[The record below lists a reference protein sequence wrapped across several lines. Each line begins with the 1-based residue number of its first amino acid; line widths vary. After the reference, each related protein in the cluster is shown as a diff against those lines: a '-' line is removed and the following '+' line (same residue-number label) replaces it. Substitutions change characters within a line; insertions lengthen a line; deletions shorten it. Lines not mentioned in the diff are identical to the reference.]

1 LTLSQQPVERPLLP
15 IHQTISLANMDLAE
29 ELKMSCQAM
38 RMKRWHVLKPIALSV
53 VVMLIL
59 GAVQKA
65 WAAADRY
72 VVVVCI
78 DGFAAYLLDDPK
90 APVPTLRSLAK
101 EGAVAEGGM
110 KVSNPSITWPNH
122 TTLVSGVRPEKHGM
136 LANGV
141 LVRGAPGVAVYV
153 EPKKDKKDLVRVP
166 TLLDLAHAQ
175 GLRTADVN
183 WPCTRGAES
192 LDDSFPDVPE
202 QVTHMTPRLRDELI
216 KLGVLADASDK
227 SFAASSAAG
236 KDLIW
241 TETARHIIRT
251 RKPNLLVLHL
261 LNCDST
267 HHAEG
272 AQSPPGYT
280 ANAYA
285 DMCLARVL
293 AAIDEAGIRDRTT
306 VIVVADHGFTL
317 TPKAI
322 RPNIVLGQNGLL
334 RVAPGGKIAEARVH
348 VVPEGGIGLVYC
360 TDPATAAAD
369 AKHVQQL
376 LQGLEGVAAVLA
388 PEQFGDYGLPHPR
401 EYSQAPDLVLVAKDG
416 YGVSGVAEGETFVT
430 PGSEAKVPA
439 GSHGFVST
447 VSKMNAVCVLSGCGI
462 RRGVRMKN
470 VENIDIA
477 PTIARLLGLTG
488 LPADGRVLSEAL
500 DRPEGK

>member
-1 LTLSQQPVERPLLP
+1 MNS
-15 IHQTISLANMDLAE
+15 
-29 ELKMSCQAM
+29 QAM
-38 RMKRWHVLKPIALSV
+38 RSKLWHMLKPILLSIFSLLV
-53 VVMLIL
+53 L
-59 GAVQKA
+59 GAGQNI
-65 WAAADRY
+65 WAASDRH

-90 APVPTLRSLAK
+90 APVPTLRKLAK
-101 EGAVAEGGM
+101 EGAVAESGM

-122 TTLVSGVRPEKHGM
+122 TTLVSGVEPEKHGV

-141 LVRGAPGVAVYV
+141 LVRGAPGIPVYV

-166 TLLDLAHAQ
+166 TLFDLAHAR
-175 GLRTADVN
+175 GLTTADVN

-216 KLGVLADASDK
+216 KLGVLTDASDK
-227 SFAASSAAG
+227 SFAANSSAG
-236 KDLIW
+236 KDFIW

-293 AAIDEAGIRDRTT
+293 AAIDEAGIRDQTT
-306 VIVVADHGFTL
+306 VLVVADHGFTL

-322 RPNIVLGQNGLL
+322 RPNVLLRQNGLL
-334 RVAPGGKIAEARVH
+334 HVAAGGKITEARVH

-369 AKHVQQL
+369 AKRAQRL
-376 LQGLEGVAAVLA
+376 LLGQEGVAAVLA
-388 PEQFGDYGLPHPR
+388 PEQFGEYGLPHPR
-401 EYSQAPDLVLVAKDG
+401 EYSQAPDFVLVAKDG
-416 YGVSGVAEGETFVT
+416 YGVSGAAEGETFVAL
-430 PGSEAKVPA
+430 GSEAKVPA

-447 VSKMNAVCVLSGCGI
+447 EGKMNAVCVLSGCRI
-462 RRGVRMKN
+462 RPGARLKN

-477 PTIARLLGLTG
+477 PTIMRLLNLSG
-488 LPADGRVLSEAL
+488 LPADGRVLTDAL
-500 DRPEGK
+500 DEK

>member
-1 LTLSQQPVERPLLP
+1 MKCPGMRLNSWSVFKPFSAGVVLVCVSILVASQQVR
-15 IHQTISLANMDLAE
+15 
-29 ELKMSCQAM
+29 
-38 RMKRWHVLKPIALSV
+38 
-53 VVMLIL
+53 
-59 GAVQKA
+59 
-65 WAAADRY
+65 AASDRH

-90 APVPTLRSLAK
+90 APVPTLRGLAK
-101 EGAVAEGGM
+101 EGAVALGGM

-122 TTLVSGVRPEKHGM
+122 TTLMSGVRPEKHGV

-153 EPKKDKKDLVRVP
+153 DPKKDKRDLVRVP
-166 TLLDLAHAQ
+166 TLFDLAHAQ
-175 GLRTADVN
+175 GLTTADVN
-183 WPCTRGAES
+183 WPCTRGDKS
-192 LDDSFPDVPE
+192 LDDSFPDAPE
-202 QVTHMTPRLRDELI
+202 QVTHMTPRLRDELVQ
-216 KLGVLADASDK
+216 LGVLADATDK
-227 SFAASSAAG
+227 SFMANSGVG

-241 TETARHIIRT
+241 TEAARHIIRT

-293 AAIDEAGIRDRTT
+293 AAIDEAGIRDKTT

-322 RPNIVLGQNGLL
+322 RPNVVLRQNGLL
-334 RVAPGGKIAEARVH
+334 SAAAGGKITEARVH

-360 TDPATAAAD
+360 TDRATAAAD
-369 AKHVQQL
+369 AKRAQQL
-376 LQGLEGVAAVLA
+376 LAGQEGVAAVLA
-388 PEQFGDYGLPHPR
+388 PEQFSEYGLPHPR
-401 EYSQAPDLVLVAKDG
+401 EYAQAPDLVLVAKDG
-416 YGVSGVAEGETFVT
+416 YGVSGAAEGETFVALGT
-430 PGSEAKVPA
+430 DAKVAA

-447 VSKMNAVCVLSGCGI
+447 ENKMNAVCVLSGNGI
-462 RRGVRMKN
+462 RAGVKLKS
-470 VENIDIA
+470 VENTDIA
-477 PTIARLLGLTG
+477 PTIARLLGISG
-488 LPADGRVLSEAL
+488 LSADGHVLTQGL
-500 DRPEGK
+500 EGN